1 MSQVGL
7 KERSAKDKT
16 ESKQLKSVKSFIA
29 RTQAKVDAKLT
40 QSRLLPTL
48 SPAKRENDPFH
59 PSLDL
64 SPSHEEGTPSN
75 VISDDEQPED
85 VAKELFPLAETT
97 AHTVKGK
104 GAQEPQHQIQ
114 APAPPTNS
122 EKVQDSVPKGTHEN
136 TEAPAPPNN
145 SEKVQDSVPEGTH
158 EDTEGSHPRDAEES
172 KQQEESRDDPCGD
185 SAMNNNAAL
194 NDNTRRINEVEP
206 ENSLLT
212 PREEQSTPS
221 AIPSPEGTH
230 EKAEDGEDPTPDE
243 TDGNSGK
250 PFFNPSLAPDGV
262 FAKFLV
268 KHKGEINTHDQQALW
283 GETHVHETL
292 GVDTNQLVLEKHH
305 KQVIYDQ
312 VHPTI
317 DLCAS
322 DGCTF
327 FHDID
332 CSGNNAYSTIGHDN
346 FRYLKDVLPH
356 HPRFYIFPHP
366 QDYYNSKYKYGNTW
380 TEWAYAIN
388 EALQEAFDSGV
399 VYEGS
404 FILPEMED
412 NLSAETLYMNPLNPG
427 MISLAPWV
435 CGVDRLS
442 DANTYNP
449 SPNPDGSVRL
459 NLLDSPQYPY
469 FHLHLSTRHKHHA
482 HIRYGDIMHP
492 HTSLQWAK
500 NKVDGTV
507 QVAAVRTTLRFEVAR
522 HLLPNFTVSSPKELS
537 KKSKRERGEY
547 RRRRGNARDFFVLV
561 NRLFHFENDHISV
574 NSKNAFFPEER
585 IQPLQ
590 SSSEHMFRFDYT
602 IPTPL
607 AEKLLSTILQHP
619 LWTLGKVFCIRGSDL
634 GKDKTFKVVPSKAY
648 KQATPDFKQ
657 IDVWKSLLT
666 SEAARRCGI
675 LGAIPRTQ
683 HEFYVCMNYHN
694 TPLLPQRDSL
704 TSMSYMLFQ
713 ENNLVTYRGTTG
725 AMISWGGYSSW
736 RSKHPG
742 HKVDPSA
749 SPRKMHKDAPPQPSP
764 VKACFN
770 PLPEPPDPE
779 LVEVHAPSS
788 TPEVDVMFGVSL
800 LGKIRHISLF
810 SAPMAKVR
818 VYRVKYAHYE
828 STLLAEGFTVSQLVF
843 HPECPDRTARDNLLA
858 PANPLVSEAQDFLS
872 RVIQA
877 ATAYGSAEQLSLA
890 RDHYLSTS
898 KPLSL
903 TEKVAQLHLQT
914 GKVFDPIPEI
924 TGAFIS
930 NEFFSE
936 EEEALVMSYSA
947 DENHQ
952 WLSEGHRT
960 MLHFGFRY
968 NPESKE
974 VEPFEPTP
982 AEFIQAIGL
991 RAFSA
996 CAQVLPSSVLCPNM
1010 WSVARYEPGSGLR
1023 SHVDVPQLGPYVLDG
1038 SFGSGAEIVFEPRP
1052 LPGSTLFKKRQK
1064 VFLQRRSLLLFSG
1077 EARDKWKHQIPARD
1091 YDTVEKRRIPR
1102 DSRVS
1107 LVLRHTGV
1115 GTGLH
1120 TTSSEP
1126 PDPEQR
1132 ETN

>member
-1 MSQVGL
+1 MG
-7 KERSAKDKT
+7 
-16 ESKQLKSVKSFIA
+16 
-29 RTQAKVDAKLT
+29 AKLT

-64 SPSHEEGTPSN
+64 SPSHEDGKSSN

-85 VAKELFPLAETT
+85 VAKELFPLAETK
-97 AHTVKGK
+97 AHTAKGK
-104 GAQEPQHQIQ
+104 GAQEPQHQVQ

-122 EKVQDSVPKGTHEN
+122 EKVQDSVPEGTHEN
-136 TEAPAPPNN
+136 TE
-145 SEKVQDSVPEGTH
+145 
-158 EDTEGSHPRDAEES
+158 GSHPCDAEEL
-172 KQQEESRDDPCGD
+172 KQQEESREDPCGD

-194 NDNTRRINEVEP
+194 NDNARRTNEVEP
-206 ENSLLT
+206 DNSLLT

-230 EKAEDGEDPTPDE
+230 EKADKGGDPTPDE

-283 GETHVHETL
+283 GETHVHDTL
-292 GVDTNQLVLEKHH
+292 RVDTNQLVLEKHH

-322 DGCTF
+322 DRCTF

-332 CSGNNAYSTIGHDN
+332 CSCNNAYSTIGHDN
-346 FRYLKDVLPH
+346 FRYLKDILHH
-356 HPRFYIFPHP
+356 HPKFYIFPHP

-380 TEWAYAIN
+380 TEWAHAIN

-404 FILPEMED
+404 FILPGMED

-469 FHLHLSTRHKHHA
+469 FDLHLSTRHKHHA

-492 HTSLQWAK
+492 HTSLQWAR

-507 QVAAVRTTLRFEVAR
+507 QVAAVRTTLRFKVAR

-537 KKSKRERGEY
+537 KISKRERGEY

-585 IQPLQ
+585 IHPVQ

-619 LWTLGKVFCIRGSDL
+619 LWTLGKVFCICGSDL

-683 HEFYVCMNYHN
+683 HEFYVCINYHN

-742 HKVDPSA
+742 HKMDLSA
-749 SPRKMHKDAPPQPSP
+749 SPRKVHKDAPPPPSP

-779 LVEVHAPSS
+779 LVDIHAPSS
-788 TPEVDVMFGVSL
+788 TPDVDVIFGVSL

-828 STLLAEGFTVSQLVF
+828 SALLAKGFTVSQLVF
-843 HPECPDRTARDNLLA
+843 HPECPDTAARDNLLA

-872 RVIQA
+872 RVIEA
-877 ATAYGSAEQLSLA
+877 ATAYGSEEQLSLA

-903 TEKVAQLHLQT
+903 TE
-914 GKVFDPIPEI
+914 
-924 TGAFIS
+924 
-930 NEFFSE
+930 
-936 EEEALVMSYSA
+936 
-947 DENHQ
+947 
-952 WLSEGHRT
+952 
-960 MLHFGFRY
+960 
-968 NPESKE
+968 
-974 VEPFEPTP
+974 
-982 AEFIQAIGL
+982 
-991 RAFSA
+991 
-996 CAQVLPSSVLCPNM
+996 
-1010 WSVARYEPGSGLR
+1010 R
-1023 SHVDVPQLGPYVLDG
+1023 SHK
-1038 SFGSGAEIVFEPRP
+1038 
-1052 LPGSTLFKKRQK
+1052 STSRQEK
-1064 VFLQRRSLLLFSG
+1064 FST
-1077 EARDKWKHQIPARD
+1077 P
-1091 YDTVEKRRIPR
+1091 
-1102 DSRVS
+1102 SRK
-1107 LVLRHTGV
+1107 
-1115 GTGLH
+1115 
-1120 TTSSEP
+1120 
-1126 PDPEQR
+1126 
-1132 ETN
+1132 

>member
-1 MSQVGL
+1 
-7 KERSAKDKT
+7 
-16 ESKQLKSVKSFIA
+16 
-29 RTQAKVDAKLT
+29 
-40 QSRLLPTL
+40 
-48 SPAKRENDPFH
+48 
-59 PSLDL
+59 
-64 SPSHEEGTPSN
+64 
-75 VISDDEQPED
+75 
-85 VAKELFPLAETT
+85 
-97 AHTVKGK
+97 
-104 GAQEPQHQIQ
+104 
-114 APAPPTNS
+114 
-122 EKVQDSVPKGTHEN
+122 
-136 TEAPAPPNN
+136 
-145 SEKVQDSVPEGTH
+145 
-158 EDTEGSHPRDAEES
+158 
-172 KQQEESRDDPCGD
+172 
-185 SAMNNNAAL
+185 MNNNAAL
-194 NDNTRRINEVEP
+194 NDNARRTNEVEP
-206 ENSLLT
+206 DNSLLT

-243 TDGNSGK
+243 TDGTSGK

-283 GETHVHETL
+283 GETHVHDTL
-292 GVDTNQLVLEKHH
+292 GVDTNQLVLEKQH
-305 KQVIYDQ
+305 KQMIYDQ

-346 FRYLKDVLPH
+346 FRYLKDILHH
-356 HPRFYIFPHP
+356 HPKFYIFPHP
-366 QDYYNSKYKYGNTW
+366 QDYYNSRYKYGNTW
-380 TEWAYAIN
+380 TEWAHAIK

-404 FILPEMED
+404 FILPGMED
-412 NLSAETLYMNPLNPG
+412 NLSAETLYMNPLSPG

-449 SPNPDGSVRL
+449 SPNPDGFVRL

-469 FHLHLSTRHKHHA
+469 FHLHLSTRHKQHA

-492 HTSLQWAK
+492 HTSLQWAI
-500 NKVDGTV
+500 NEVDGTV
-507 QVAAVRTTLRFEVAR
+507 QVGAVRTTLRFEVAR

-666 SEAARRCGI
+666 SEAARQCGI

-736 RSKHPG
+736 LSKHPG
-742 HKVDPSA
+742 HKMDLSA
-749 SPRKMHKDAPPQPSP
+749 SPRNVHKDAPPPPSP

-788 TPEVDVMFGVSL
+788 TPDVDVMFGVSL

-828 STLLAEGFTVSQLVF
+828 SALLAEGFTVSQLVF
-843 HPECPDRTARDNLLA
+843 HPECPDTVARDNL
-858 PANPLVSEAQDFLS
+858 FGS
-872 RVIQA
+872 R
-877 ATAYGSAEQLSLA
+877 
-890 RDHYLSTS
+890 
-898 KPLSL
+898 
-903 TEKVAQLHLQT
+903 
-914 GKVFDPIPEI
+914 
-924 TGAFIS
+924 
-930 NEFFSE
+930 
-936 EEEALVMSYSA
+936 
-947 DENHQ
+947 
-952 WLSEGHRT
+952 
-960 MLHFGFRY
+960 
-968 NPESKE
+968 
-974 VEPFEPTP
+974 EPP
-982 AEFIQAIGL
+982 
-991 RAFSA
+991 
-996 CAQVLPSSVLCPNM
+996 
-1010 WSVARYEPGSGLR
+1010 
-1023 SHVDVPQLGPYVLDG
+1023 
-1038 SFGSGAEIVFEPRP
+1038 SFGSPGFPITSHRGGDCLRQRGTTKSREGPLLVHKQAP
-1052 LPGSTLFKKRQK
+1052 LPHRKDRTTPPPNGENFRPHHGNNRSLHIQRI
-1064 VFLQRRSLLLFSG
+1064 FLRRRRSPG
-1077 EARDKWKHQIPARD
+1077 D
-1091 YDTVEKRRIPR
+1091 
-1102 DSRVS
+1102 
-1107 LVLRHTGV
+1107 VLQCR
-1115 GTGLH
+1115 
-1120 TTSSEP
+1120 
-1126 PDPEQR
+1126 
-1132 ETN
+1132 